1 MSSALWA
8 MTSSDDILRR
18 HFSAVLADAGS
29 TGAVGE
35 ILSLLSQ
42 GCLKRAAF
50 AEIIER
56 HELNRESW
64 FSKQRLDL
72 VLGYVSAL
80 VADGDLDAEHLK
92 AISNLKNCL
101 GVTEGDF
108 VSLRPAEVAAI
119 LAGEL
124 EQILEDDSIDEE
136 EDLRQADLQDVFD
149 LSYDQYLQLTR
160 IEFERAMSSL
170 VERLERARGNGDND
184 LVRQL
189 EHKIAALDPV
199 YRLAV
204 SQHRRL
210 GGLY

>member
-1 MSSALWA
+1 V
-8 MTSSDDILRR
+8 TRSDDILRE
-18 HFSAVLADAGS
+18 HFSTVLADAGS

-42 GCLKRAAF
+42 GSLEPDRF
-50 AEIIER
+50 SDIVER
-56 HELNRESW
+56 HGLNRESW
-64 FSKQRLDL
+64 FWSQRLDL

-80 VADGDLDAEHLK
+80 IADGDLDADSLRSI
-92 AISNLKNCL
+92 ANLKNCL

-108 VSLRPAEVAAI
+108 VTLRPAEVAAI

-136 EDLRQADLQDVFD
+136 EDLRQADLQAVFD

-160 IEFERAMSSL
+160 VEFERAMSWL
-170 VERLERARGNGDND
+170 VERRERAQANGDED
-184 LVRQL
+184 LFEVL
-189 EHKIAALDPV
+189 ELKIAALNPI
-199 YRLAV
+199 YQLAV